1 MENSP
6 WICFANQWTG
16 FYMIRTSII
25 KELKKQT
32 LIAYNEIVFSDLQE
46 PHTTIV
52 TKIVAKV
59 EKDDCDGW

>member
-1 MENSP
+1 
-6 WICFANQWTG
+6 
-16 FYMIRTSII
+16 MIRTSII
-25 KELKKQT
+25 KELKRQT

-46 PHTTIV
+46 PHITIV